1 MEGKQ
6 DTITAEK
13 NSEDNLLQQSCSH
26 FTGLQHWLTKT
37 VQSVADQTHES
48 ISEICDSVFVI
59 GNDNNGGIRQYH
71 VIGSLFAIHK
81 SQPSSYLSKEKN
93 IQSLD
98 EEEIIKN
105 KKKYV
110 QIEDISKITFEF
122 LLSMIYGLNPKL
134 TESNCVDILY
144 ISKKYLIH
152 HLTQSVITF
161 IIESIGNNPKNINK
175 LLQILMRIYD
185 YGLQDELNLLFMQCK
200 ILQMNCAAQ
209 II

>member
-1 MEGKQ
+1 MEEKK
-6 DTITAEK
+6 DPITAEK

-71 VIGSLFAIHK
+71 VIGSLFAIHSK
-81 SQPSSYLSKEKN
+81 VFEKMLFGAMSESQPSSYLSKEKN

-105 KKKYV
+105 KKNM
-110 QIEDISKITFEF
+110 SK
-122 LLSMIYGLNPKL
+122 LKIYLK
-134 TESNCVDILY
+134 
-144 ISKKYLIH
+144 
-152 HLTQSVITF
+152 
-161 IIESIGNNPKNINK
+161 
-175 LLQILMRIYD
+175 
-185 YGLQDELNLLFMQCK
+185 
-200 ILQMNCAAQ
+200 
-209 II
+209 